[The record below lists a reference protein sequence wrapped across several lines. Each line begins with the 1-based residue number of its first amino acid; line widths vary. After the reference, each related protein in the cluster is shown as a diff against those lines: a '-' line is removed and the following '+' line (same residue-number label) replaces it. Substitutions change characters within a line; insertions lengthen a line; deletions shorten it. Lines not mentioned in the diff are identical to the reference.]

1 MGSDFLLYGSTGYVG
16 SAVAKLAADNGLRPL
31 LAGRNA
37 SAVGQQASE
46 LGLDFSVITLDNDA
60 GLDEAMS
67 DLPVVL
73 NCAGPFVH
81 TAESVVQACLRTG
94 THYLDISGEPP
105 VYEAISTHEHHAE
118 SAGVM
123 LLPSVGFDV
132 IATDCLANH
141 LARRLP
147 TATHLTLAF
156 HQAGPAGLPPGT
168 LNTLVEMIPL
178 ASNKQHRVDGRVV
191 TAASRKT
198 RLIDFG
204 AGPVEATMLTWG
216 DLFQVY
222 KSTGIPNIENYTVIP
237 PSLIKQMDMTERIRP
252 LFRSRALRNAAKKTM
267 KSGATSG
274 ELARTTTSVWGEVTD
289 GAGWRAVSRLHGP
302 EGGVVW
308 TSRAALGVV
317 RHVLNGDLKPGYQA
331 PSAVYGPDLVLETE
345 GVTREDVAE
354 QTPRGIRVDPERLT
368 EIAERAKTSN
378 RSISVLFVD
387 SAKDG
392 GRAAEFLAS
401 ELSLP
406 LSVIDVAPV
415 VNKCIG
421 ETEKNLQRLLDRVG
435 DVDAVLFFD
444 EADALFGRRTNVK
457 DSHDRYANQEV
468 SYLLG
473 KLEKLRGLVIVTTND
488 VETADQ
494 ARSLFDYIVTFRMD
508 IRPS

>member
-1 MGSDFLLYGSTGYVG
+1 MGSDFLLYGANGYVG
-16 SAVAKLAADNGLRPL
+16 RAVAKLAVKNGLRPL
-31 LAGRNA
+31 LGGRDT
-37 SAVGQQASE
+37 SALEQQASE
-46 LGLDFSVITLDNDA
+46 LDLESRVIALDDAA
-60 GLDEAMS
+60 GLDSAMS
-67 DLPVVL
+67 DVEVVL
-73 NCAGPFVH
+73 NCAGPFIH
-81 TAESVVQACLRTG
+81 TAEFVVDACLRTR

-105 VYEAISTHEHHAE
+105 VYEAISARDSDAS

-132 IATDCLANH
+132 IPTDCLAAH

-156 HQAGPAGLPPGT
+156 HQEGPASLPPGT
-168 LNTLVEMIPL
+168 LNTLIEMIPF
-178 ASNKQHRVDGRVV
+178 ASNKQHRVEGRVV

-216 DLFQVY
+216 DVFQAY
-222 KSTGIPNIENYTVIP
+222 KSTGIPNIENYIVIP

-252 LFRSRALRNAAKKTM
+252 LFRSRTLRSAAKKTM
-267 KSGATSG
+267 KGGATTG

-289 GAGWRAVSRLHGP
+289 GAGGRAVSRLQGP

-317 RHVLNGDLKPGYQA
+317 QHVLAGDLIPGYQT
-331 PSAVYGPDLVLETE
+331 PSTAYGPDLVLETE

-354 QTPRGIRVDPERLT
+354 QTHRGTSVDLMRLT
-368 EIAERAKTSN
+368 EIAEQATTSN
-378 RSISVLFVD
+378 RSISVLFID

-392 GRAAEFLAS
+392 VPAAEVLAS

-406 LSVIDVAPV
+406 LSRIDVASV
-415 VNKCIG
+415 VNKYIG
-421 ETEKNLQRLLDRVG
+421 ETEKNLQDLLDGIG
-435 DVDAVLFFD
+435 DIDAVLFFD

-457 DSHDRYANQEV
+457 DSHDRYANQEI
-468 SYLLG
+468 SYLLE
-473 KLEKLRGLVIVTTND
+473 KLEKFRGLVIVTTND
-488 VETADQ
+488 PETADQ
-494 ARSLFDYIVTFRMD
+494 ARSLFDYVVTFRKD
-508 IRPS
+508 ITPS